1 MEDFFD
7 DIPDSVSDEQAEE
20 KDLFEEIGLESKED
34 APQRL
39 SAKDFIRETLSEFSD
54 EFEELEDDDD
64 AYKAKFHEIV
74 SRLGK
79 EPALNEEISTLRSKI
94 QGLEDSDP
102 EAIYRIAAIEY
113 NEEQISRGERKLSK
127 EELEEIL
134 LNEDGELTPRAIKI
148 ASRAQGRYEAQ
159 LARLENEKKDF
170 IKQAAEAPKKYQ
182 QEIKARVSTYKSDL
196 AKHVEEFG
204 VAGMPVK
211 KENMAQ
217 LERSLFLEA
226 QKLVFS
232 PSESTLF
239 KTIRTNPAAI
249 LDIVVKYSNDPIAVK
264 IRERS
269 NVKND
274 IDAQTKV
281 VKRIDKNL
289 PNMAVRTGSK
299 KIQDIFAV
307 IDNN

>member
-217 LERSLFLEA
+217 SSTA
-226 QKLVFS
+226 HK
-232 PSESTLF
+232 SE
-239 KTIRTNPAAI
+239 I
-249 LDIVVKYSNDPIAVK
+249 
-264 IRERS
+264 
-269 NVKND
+269 
-274 IDAQTKV
+274 
-281 VKRIDKNL
+281 
-289 PNMAVRTGSK
+289 
-299 KIQDIFAV
+299 
-307 IDNN
+307 

>member
-7 DIPDSVSDEQAEE
+7 DIPEGVSDNVEQVDER
-20 KDLFEEIGLESKED
+20 DLFEEIGLETKED

-39 SAKDFIRETLSEFSD
+39 TAKDFIRETLAEFSD
-54 EFEELEDDDD
+54 EFDELEDDDD

-79 EPALNEEISTLRSKI
+79 EPMMDNEISTLRSKI
-94 QGLEDSDP
+94 QGLEDNDP
-102 EAIYRIAAIEY
+102 DAIYRIAAIEY
-113 NEEQISRGERKLSK
+113 NQEQINRGERKLSK

-134 LNEDGELTPRAIKI
+134 LNEDGELTPRALKI
-148 ASRAQGRYEAQ
+148 ASKAQGRYESQ
-159 LARLENEKKDF
+159 LEKLENEKKDF
-170 IKQAAEAPKKYQ
+170 QKQAAEAPKKYQ
-182 QEIKARVSTYKSDL
+182 QEIKAKVSTYKSDL

-232 PSESTLF
+232 PSESQLF

-269 NVKND
+269 NIKND

-281 VKRIDKNL
+281 VKKLNKDL
-289 PNMAVRTGSK
+289 PNMAVRTGTK
-299 KIQDIFAV
+299 KVQDIFSV
-307 IDNN
+307 ID